1 MSQLDDSV
9 AVGFA
14 MLGTP
19 VLSYLTRMVGTIAHA
34 SPTLRFNELIIAN
47 YFGIPDNLL
56 RILIVSITN
65 QAFLQSLKVHWTL
78 SGFITIYHL
87 VDLWEH
93 GINWRSDKSVQ

>member
-19 VLSYLTRMVGTIAHA
+19 VLSYITRMVGTIAHT

-65 QAFLQSLKVHWTL
+65 QAFLQSLKVSPLTSSSLPTL
-78 SGFITIYHL
+78 SHVVL
-87 VDLWEH
+87 CP
-93 GINWRSDKSVQ
+93 